1 MHSNSLRDAFT
12 GRNVPIGEADRAFD
26 ASRSQYVQSTR
37 TDIDDIS
44 DLIDGAVKVSAKAR
58 SIVEAIIGYS
68 KGEAC
73 GTDIKPSPSGVLS
86 PLGDRARYGRGEAVS
101 AEEELERLARS
112 FGV

>member
-1 MHSNSLRDAFT
+1 MHSHSLRDALM

-26 ASRSQYVQSTR
+26 ASCSQNVQSTR

-44 DLIDGAVKVSAKAR
+44 DLIDGAVKLSAKAR
-58 SIVEAIIGYS
+58 SIVEAIIGYG

-73 GTDIKPSPSGVLS
+73 GAGNNLDQFGILKR
-86 PLGDRARYGRGEAVS
+86 LGDRSRYARGEVAS

-112 FGV
+112 FGL